1 MGRNIAVIFP
11 GHIPLGHWNERL
23 IFFGEAKGCQCS
35 VPVETSSDA
44 TTSMEKDTVEV
55 VADNEVTTRFDESL
69 ISALKSALPSELVM
83 TTGKVRDLVWWSM

>member
-1 MGRNIAVIFP
+1 MRGY
-11 GHIPLGHWNERL
+11 
-23 IFFGEAKGCQCS
+23 FFWGEAKGCQCS
-35 VPVETSSDA
+35 APVETSSDA